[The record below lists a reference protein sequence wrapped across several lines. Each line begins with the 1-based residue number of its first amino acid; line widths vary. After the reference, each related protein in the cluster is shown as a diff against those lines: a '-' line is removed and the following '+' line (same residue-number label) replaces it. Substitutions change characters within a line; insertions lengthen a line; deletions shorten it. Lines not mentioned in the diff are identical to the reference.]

1 MSCVSSRYYFLISMR
16 WNKKKCFS
24 LQLHFFWRFIEPL
37 KPNNQ
42 ATFFLFPPPMRPLT
56 HRKFHMRLALKTIL
70 RSKGIYIYVSH
81 TFIFS
86 TPTRYTIFTFP
97 NIEQKKKIVKQKIII
112 KKKAQLKL
120 PVLFKMCLSVF
131 RKMIFVHLKTTK
143 FSPWSTSLGL

>member
-1 MSCVSSRYYFLISMR
+1 
-16 WNKKKCFS
+16 
-24 LQLHFFWRFIEPL
+24 
-37 KPNNQ
+37 
-42 ATFFLFPPPMRPLT
+42 
-56 HRKFHMRLALKTIL
+56 MRLALKTIL

-86 TPTRYTIFTFP
+86 TPATKYTIFTFP
-97 NIEQKKKIVKQKIII
+97 NIEQKKTIVKQKII

-143 FSPWSTSLGL
+143 FSP